1 MHHFIVG
8 DRQDEM
14 LGIRIDQ
21 AEAHFVVVVGAVD
34 RVVLDVV
41 QGVVHPAHVPLVGK
55 AQPALLGWLADTW
68 PGGGFLGDDQRAGGL
83 MRRHTVEVA
92 DEVDGLQVL
101 APTMAVGHPFAGLAR
116 VVAVKHR
123 GHGIDAQAVDMK
135 VFEPVQRR
143 GQHEAV
149 HFGTPEVV
157 DQGVPVLV
165 KAFQRVLVFI
175 QSGAVETRQ
184 AMTVGGEMRRHPVED
199 HADLRLVAGIDES
212 GEVFG

>member
-1 MHHFIVG
+1 M
-8 DRQDEM
+8 
-14 LGIRIDQ
+14 
-21 AEAHFVVVVGAVD
+21 
-34 RVVLDVV
+34 
-41 QGVVHPAHVPLVGK
+41 HPAHVPLVVKTK
-55 AQPALLGWLADTW
+55 AALLGRLADAG
-68 PGGGFLGDDQRAGGL
+68 PGRGLFSDHQRA
-83 MRRHTVEVA
+83 RRFDGNDVVEVA
-92 DEVDGLQVL
+92 EEIDGFQVL
-101 APTMAVGHPFAGLAR
+101 ASTMAVGHPFAGLAR
-116 VVAVKHR
+116 VITVKHR